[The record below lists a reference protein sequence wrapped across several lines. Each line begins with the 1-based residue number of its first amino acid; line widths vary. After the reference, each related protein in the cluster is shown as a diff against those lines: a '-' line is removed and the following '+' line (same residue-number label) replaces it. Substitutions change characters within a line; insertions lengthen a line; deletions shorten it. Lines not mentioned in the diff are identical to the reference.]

1 MKPILAMALL
11 VAVSAPVFAHHG
23 AASFDTSKE
32 VMLKGT
38 VTEYIWANPHCFLKF
53 DAKDNTGTVRNW
65 AVEVSNPTDMSRRG
79 WSRSS
84 FKVGDQVT
92 VSLQAVKTGAPIG
105 RLTKVVLADGT
116 TLPGGAELGPL
127 PGETAPLDDA
137 RGKP

>member
-1 MKPILAMALL
+1 MKVWYVCLL
-11 VAVSAPVFAHHG
+11 VVVLCVPATAHHG

-32 VMLKGT
+32 VTLTGT

-53 DAKDNTGTVRNW
+53 DAKDDTGAVRNW
-65 AVEVSNPTDMSRRG
+65 AVEVSNPTDMTKRG

-92 VSLQAVKTGAPIG
+92 VSLQAVKNGAPIG
-105 RLTKVVLADGT
+105 RLTRVVLADGS

-127 PGETAPLDDA
+127 PAATATNP
-137 RGKP
+137 

>member
-1 MKPILAMALL
+1 MKARTLGIILGVFASVAIAATAL
-11 VAVSAPVFAHHG
+11 AHHG

-32 VMLKGT
+32 VTLKGT

-53 DAKDNTGTVRNW
+53 DAKDDTGTVRNW
-65 AVEVSNPTDMSRRG
+65 AVEVSNPTDMSKRG
-79 WSRSS
+79 WMRGS

-127 PGETAPLDDA
+127 PGETAP
-137 RGKP
+137 

>member
-1 MKPILAMALL
+1 MKVRAIGIVFGVCCTVVFA
-11 VAVSAPVFAHHG
+11 APARAHHG

-32 VMLKGT
+32 TTLKGT

-53 DAKDNTGTVRNW
+53 DAKDDTGTVRNW
-65 AVEVSNPTDMSRRG
+65 AVEVSNPTDMTRRG

-92 VSLQAVKTGAPIG
+92 VSMQAVKNGAPIG
-105 RLTKVVLADGT
+105 RLTKVVLPDGT

-127 PGETAPLDDA
+127 PSEA
-137 RGKP
+137 K

>member
-1 MKPILAMALL
+1 VKGFIAIVLM
-11 VAVSAPVFAHHG
+11 VSVSAPVIAHHG
-23 AASFDTSKE
+23 AASFDTSKQ
-32 VMLKGT
+32 VTLKGT

-53 DAKDNTGTVRNW
+53 DAKDDTGTVRNW
-65 AVEVSNPTDMSRRG
+65 AVEVSNPTDMSKRG

-84 FKVGDQVT
+84 FKVGDQVA

-127 PGETAPLDDA
+127 PGETAP
-137 RGKP
+137 

>member
-1 MKPILAMALL
+1 MTRILTVLIALL
-11 VAVSAPVFAHHG
+11 LAVSAPVFAHHG

-32 VMLKGT
+32 VTLKGP

-53 DAKDNTGTVRNW
+53 DAKDSTGAVRNW
-65 AVEVSNPTDMSRRG
+65 AVEVSNPTDMSKRG
-79 WSRSS
+79 WTRSS

-127 PGETAPLDDA
+127 PGETAP
-137 RGKP
+137 